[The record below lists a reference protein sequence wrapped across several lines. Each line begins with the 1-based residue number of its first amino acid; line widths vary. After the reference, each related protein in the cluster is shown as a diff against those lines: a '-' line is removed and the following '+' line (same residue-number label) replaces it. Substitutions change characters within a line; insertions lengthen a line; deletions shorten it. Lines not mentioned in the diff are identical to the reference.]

1 VIWHYSIR
9 FCVAY
14 SSVFLVLVD
23 IRAQQSQVIACCVL
37 LTNMIG
43 RSYEVGH
50 GEGGDVEVPL

>member
-1 VIWHYSIR
+1 ML
-9 FCVAY
+9 F
-14 SSVFLVLVD
+14 SSVLVD
-23 IRAQQSQVIACCVL
+23 IRAQQSQVIAYCVL